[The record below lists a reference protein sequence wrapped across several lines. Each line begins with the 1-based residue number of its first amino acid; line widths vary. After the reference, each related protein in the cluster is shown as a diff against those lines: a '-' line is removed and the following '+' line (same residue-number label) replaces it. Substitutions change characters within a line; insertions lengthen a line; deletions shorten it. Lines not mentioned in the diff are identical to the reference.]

1 MRLTA
6 ARRAILLVAILLAVP
21 SGALRAQSN
30 LEVLPANPTSEES
43 LHLLVHG
50 DANGDFC
57 GRLLAISPEPLEPGF
72 IDVWFVTLDFSVGC
86 PAAFDPVTVDLPLGT
101 LAPGEHTI
109 RLWQEAYPDEPAA
122 VRASLAFTVTEGP
135 STRLALHGS
144 RFEAR
149 VSWRSFDGS
158 SGAGTVVPGSS
169 AEGGLFWFF
178 SRGNWELLLK
188 VLNGCDLNGR
198 FWVLGAG
205 ATTVGF
211 TVEIVDTRTQETWTH
226 TNALGH
232 DAGSFF
238 DTSAFADACAPPPP
252 AP

>member
-1 MRLTA
+1 MRLKPACST
-6 ARRAILLVAILLAVP
+6 ILLAAVLLAVP
-21 SGALRAQSN
+21 SRAHHTQSN
-30 LEVLPANPTSEES
+30 LEVLPANPTSEEN

-50 DANGDFC
+50 DAYGEFC
-57 GRLLAISPEPLEPGF
+57 GHILAISPKPLEPGS
-72 IDVWFVTLDFSVGC
+72 IDVWFVPLSFTFGC
-86 PAAFDPVTVDLPLGT
+86 PSASFPITVDLPLGR
-101 LAPGEHTI
+101 LAPGEYTI
-109 RLWQEAYPDEPAA
+109 RLWQQAYPNPVS
-122 VRASLAFTVTEGP
+122 VRESLAFTVSEGA
-135 STRLALHGS
+135 STRLSLHGG

-149 VSWRSFDGS
+149 VSWQSFDGS
-158 SGAGTVVPGSS
+158 SGVGTVVRGSS
-169 AEGGLFWFF
+169 EEGGLFWFF

-188 VLNGCDLNGR
+188 VLDGCALNGR

-238 DTSAFADACAPPPP
+238 DTLAFADACAPPPP